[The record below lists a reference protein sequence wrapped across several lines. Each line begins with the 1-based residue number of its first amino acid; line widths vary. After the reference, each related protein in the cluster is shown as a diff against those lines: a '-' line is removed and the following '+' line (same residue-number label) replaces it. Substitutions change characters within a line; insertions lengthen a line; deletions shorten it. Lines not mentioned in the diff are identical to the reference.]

1 MQIHIAILD
10 CDVPI
15 PAVYSKRGLYST
27 QFRALLRAAASRL
40 NAAGWAPNPVD
51 IQTLAFDVVGGCFP
65 PYEWLRSS
73 PNRANGNGNSGS
85 SQASAKDRPAPIDAI
100 LITGSAASAYDTA
113 NNPWIQPLQD
123 FVQTVYAHYPA
134 VKIFGSCFGHQIVAQ
149 ALLHPTQCHPHPE
162 GQSRQM
168 PQTGLTVEACPD
180 GYEIGLLPITL
191 NGGFIS
197 AFPRL
202 AQYLRSKPPGQEP
215 TLKIQLIHA
224 DRVVYASP
232 TGAGSLPPG
241 WINMGHTVL
250 APIHGLFNPHR
261 VLTYQGHFEFDVFVN
276 RETVHAFASKGGW
289 PAERVERYV
298 RQVEVGG
305 GDDDSEV
312 AAELV
317 VLFLADGT
325 Y

>member
-15 PAVYSKRGLYST
+15 PAVYSQRGLYST
-27 QFRALLRAAASRL
+27 QFRSLLRAAASRL
-40 NAAGWAPNPVD
+40 NAPVD
-51 IQTLAFDVVGGCFP
+51 IQTSAFDVVGGCFP

-73 PNRANGNGNSGS
+73 PNSANGIGNSS
-85 SQASAKDRPAPIDAI
+85 SNDRPTPIDAI

-149 ALLHPTQCHPHPE
+149 ALLGPTQHHPRRDVHSLP
-162 GQSRQM
+162 M

-191 NGGFIS
+191 NGEFIS

-202 AQYLRSKPPGQEP
+202 ARYLRSKPHGQEP

-232 TGAGSLPPG
+232 TGQGSLPPG
-241 WINMGHTVL
+241 WMNMGHTVL

-276 RETVHAFASKGGW
+276 RETVRAFAKKGGW

-298 RQVEVGG
+298 RQVEEGG
-305 GDDDSEV
+305 GEDDSEV